1 MSALSNKLPIGVPYQ
16 ASSRTL
22 SVASGTAFL
31 LAVLIL
37 VLFVLPAERGID
49 LTGAGSTL
57 GLTQMSG
64 AKARTEAPAAA
75 AAASMPAIQAPTKQS
90 IVQST
95 PWRSD
100 EMTVVVKPHTGIEV
114 KAMMKTGDHLIFRWE
129 STAPVKMDMHGE
141 RPDAGDEFTRY
152 WMESDLSSGQGAFTA
167 PFEGRHGWFWR
178 NRSDK
183 DVTIKVQ
190 TAGFYGSLFQ
200 PK

>member
-16 ASSRTL
+16 ASLRTL

-37 VLFVLPAERGID
+37 VLFVLPAERSID
-49 LTGAGSTL
+49 LTGVGSVL

-64 AKARTEAPAAA
+64 AKAPTERPAAA
-75 AAASMPAIQAPTKQS
+75 APATQTPTKQT
-90 IVQST
+90 IVQAT

-114 KAMMKTGDHLIFRWE
+114 KAMMKAGDHLVFRWE

-141 RPDAGDEFTRY
+141 RPNAGDEFTRY
-152 WMESDLSSGQGAFTA
+152 WMENDLSSGQGAFSA

-190 TAGFYGSLFQ
+190 AAGFYGSLFQ

>member
-1 MSALSNKLPIGVPYQ
+1 MSALPNKLSTGVPYQ
-16 ASSRTL
+16 ASLRTL
-22 SVASGTAFL
+22 SVACGSAFL

-49 LTGAGSTL
+49 LTGAGSVL

-75 AAASMPAIQAPTKQS
+75 AAASTPAIQAPTKQA

-114 KAMMKTGDHLIFRWE
+114 KAMMKSGDHLVFRWE

-178 NRSDK
+178 NRGDK